1 MLNQGSSTAC
11 WEKFSH
17 IVLAENAWI
26 CRINGIENAHPNI
39 FENLSNEILSSLIN
53 SNVQNWNKIIS
64 ETSDFEKV
72 IHYKMINGTE
82 TKSVVYDILTHI
94 FNHGSYLRAQIAT
107 FMRQEG
113 FEPNATDFIGFSR
126 L

>member
-17 IVLAENAWI
+17 IVLAENVWI

-39 FENLSNEILSSLIN
+39 FGNLSNEILSSLIN

-64 ETSDFEKV
+64 ETSDLDAIV
-72 IHYKMINGTE
+72 HYKMLNRTE

-94 FNHGSYLRAQIAT
+94 FNHGTYHRAQIAT
-107 FMRQEG
+107 LTRQEG
-113 FEPNATDFIGFSR
+113 LEPISTDFIGFSR